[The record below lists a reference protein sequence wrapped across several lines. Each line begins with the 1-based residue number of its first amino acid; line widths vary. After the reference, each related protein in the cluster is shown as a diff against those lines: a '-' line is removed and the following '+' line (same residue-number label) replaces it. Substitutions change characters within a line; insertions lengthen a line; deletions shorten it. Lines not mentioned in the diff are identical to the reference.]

1 MLSKAAFRFNTS
13 QAFVQNTKRSFAVNE
28 KQIKLRSK
36 SVMSIEKITK
46 AMKMVSASKMR
57 GELRRLEDGK
67 NFGYKAVDMM
77 FKSDQYLQRKA
88 PLQEVHDSS
97 EYLVPLSSDK
107 GLCGGINS
115 NVVRELKSYVKEK
128 NRSKIRIMPVGE
140 KGSVAMIR
148 PFPDLIKFSISDI
161 GSPCNYPTIMAIA
174 DQIQRDSEGFDK
186 IIVYY
191 NEFKSAIS
199 QVIRRMEL
207 MPRKRFLD
215 SMKFSRLY
223 SQKLPDKNTSTP
235 SLYELYLTSNLWIA
249 FLNNAASEQSAR
261 MGAMENASKNAR
273 EIVNKLN
280 LQYNKARQARITM
293 ELVEI
298 ISGASAL

>member
-1 MLSKAAFRFNTS
+1 MILKEAR
-13 QAFVQNTKRSFAVNE
+13 RGFAVSE
-28 KQIKLRSK
+28 KQIKLRMK
-36 SVMSIEKITK
+36 SVVSIEKITK
-46 AMKMVSASKMR
+46 AMKMVAASKMR
-57 GELRRLEDGK
+57 GELTRLDAGK
-67 NFGYKAVDMM
+67 KYGFNSVDMV

-88 PLQEVHDSS
+88 PIADLHDAT
-97 EYLVPLSSDK
+97 EIIIPLTSDR

-115 NVVRELKSYVKEK
+115 NVVRELKTYIKER
-128 NRSKIRIMPVGE
+128 NRSKLRVLPVGE
-140 KGSVAMIR
+140 KGSIAMTR
-148 PFPDLIKFSISDI
+148 PFPDLIKCSISDI

-174 DQIQRDSEGFDK
+174 DQIQRQSEGYDK
-186 IIVYY
+186 IVVYY
-191 NEFKSAIS
+191 NEFKTAIS

-215 SMKFSRLY
+215 TMKFARLY
-223 SQKLPDKNTSTP
+223 NQKLPDKNTSNP
-235 SLYELYLTSNLWIA
+235 ALYELYLTSNLWIA

-261 MGAMENASKNAR
+261 MNAMENASKNAK
-273 EIVNKLN
+273 EIVEKLN

>member
-1 MLSKAAFRFNTS
+1 MHEAR
-13 QAFVQNTKRSFAVNE
+13 RSFAVSE
-28 KQIKLRSK
+28 KAIKLRRK

-46 AMKMVSASKMR
+46 AMKMVAASKMR
-57 GELRRLEDGK
+57 GELARLEAGK
-67 NFGYKAVDMM
+67 KFGFNSVDMV

-88 PLQEVHDSS
+88 PTTDVHDAS
-97 EYLVPLSSDK
+97 EYVIPLTSDR

-115 NVVRELKSYVKEK
+115 NIIREIKAYVKTK
-128 NRSKIRIMPVGE
+128 NRSKMRIMPVGE
-140 KGSVAMIR
+140 KGSIAMTR
-148 PFPDLIKFSISDI
+148 PFPDLIRMSMSDL
-161 GSPCNYPTIMAIA
+161 GSPCNYPTIMAIS
-174 DQIQRDSEGFDK
+174 DQVARNSEGYDK
-186 IIVYY
+186 IVVYY

-199 QVIRRMEL
+199 QLIRRMEL

-215 SMKFSRLY
+215 TMKFARLY
-223 SQKLPDKNTSTP
+223 NQKMPDKNTSNP
-235 SLYELYLTSNLWIA
+235 GLYELYLTSNLWIA

-261 MGAMENASKNAR
+261 MNAMENASKNAR
-273 EIVNKLN
+273 EIVDKLN